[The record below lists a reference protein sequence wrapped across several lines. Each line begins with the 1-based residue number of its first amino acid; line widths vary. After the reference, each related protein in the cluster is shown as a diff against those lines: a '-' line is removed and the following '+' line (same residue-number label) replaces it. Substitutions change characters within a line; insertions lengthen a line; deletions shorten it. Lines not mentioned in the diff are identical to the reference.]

1 MRSLGPA
8 AGLVQS
14 FVRHPN
20 AANLL
25 MALLLLFGAFSLAR
39 LNTQFFPTVE
49 RPNVTIAVKWS
60 GSGAEDVEANILAVI
75 EPEVRF
81 INSVEEIVSY
91 AREGSGTVVLEFAE
105 DSDMQKAVSDV
116 ETAVKAIANLPED
129 SDAPVVTRSQWF
141 DSVAKISIGGDIPEG
156 SLRTWAKRIRDDLVD
171 RGIDRIDFTGLRDQ
185 ELKIRIPEREL
196 RRLSMTVDDVSHTI
210 SSNSLDLP
218 SGSIEGGI
226 DRQIRALS
234 DVGTPAALRS
244 VEIKSFPTGEKVTLG
259 DIADV
264 TTGFDD
270 VSVRGYS
277 AGKPSIELYIQRA
290 ATADTLAT
298 ARILRNYVDEIRPLL
313 PGNLE
318 LQMYEVR
325 ADRLAERILL
335 LAKNGLGGLVLVVG
349 VLFLFLNTRIAFWVA
364 AGIPVAIMATIG
376 LMYLSGQTINMISL
390 FGLIMM
396 MGIIVDDAIVVGE
409 HTDTRLRLGDDP
421 VTAAENGVGMML
433 VPVLAAMTTTIAAF
447 APITLITGV
456 IGQIMFVLPMVVI
469 AVIIAS
475 LVECFLILPG
485 HLAHSLANR
494 RRQGKWSFTRQLAV
508 AILVSSFLVAV
519 LSRFEGS
526 DLPDGLVSA
535 YGVLAAWKTD
545 YPAWLFSLL
554 IGTLS
559 LAIAFMVEGLIALLR
574 RGGAPTSDA
583 NASSEGMSEEDEG
596 RFRHAFDRGFAGF
609 RDGPFRWLVELSFG
623 WRYVTIA
630 IAIGLVVVIAAGL
643 IRSNRVEFV
652 FFPSPEAENIR
663 GYLTL
668 NAGTPESE
676 ALEAIAI
683 IETALRRAEADIGA
697 GEALVRAVF
706 VKYGQSG
713 RNRGDNLAELRVELM
728 SSEVRTVRTPEIVN
742 AWRKEVPKIPGV
754 RRFAVVEMRGG
765 PPGRDI
771 EIQLQGA
778 EAAVLKKAA
787 GEVTDLL
794 SGISGVSGVG
804 DDLPYGKPELRME
817 LSPRGAALGF
827 SIEDI
832 GRQVRNAFEGAVP
845 RRFADGDD
853 EVTIRVTQ
861 EMRGEGSAALRNFDL
876 RSPRGDFVP
885 LTEVVVLTESQGFAA
900 IQRRDGKSTLS
911 VSGDIDNT
919 VNTTDGVIDELRNGG
934 ELDRIAVKYGI
945 SHKYGGRAEEQKNA
959 FADLGVGTAAAL
971 GVIYIILA
979 WVFGSYWRPFA
990 IMLIIP
996 FGIVGAVFGH
1006 WLLGYQL
1013 TILSLI
1019 GLLGL
1024 AGILVN
1030 DSIILVTRMEER
1042 LAGGENPVQAATG
1055 ASRDRL
1061 RAVLLTSLTTIGGL
1075 VPLMFE
1081 KSLQAQFLLPMAI
1094 TIVFG
1099 LALATLL
1106 VLFLVPALIGV
1117 GADIGRALSL
1127 IFASRRGGAESAW
1140 RDKGR
1145 QPAS

>member
-1 MRSLGPA
+1 MPAVSAMRSIGSA
-8 AGLVQS
+8 TGLVQS

-25 MALLLLFGAFSLAR
+25 MAMLLLFGAFALAR
-39 LNTQFFPTVE
+39 INTQFFPTVE
-49 RPNVTIAVKWS
+49 RPNVTISIAWS
-60 GSGAEDVEANILAVI
+60 GASAEDVETNVLAIV

-81 INSVEEIVSY
+81 INEVDEIISY
-91 AREGSGTVVLEFAE
+91 AREGSGLVVLEFAE
-105 DSDMQKAVSDV
+105 GTDMQKAVSDV
-116 ETAVKAIANLPED
+116 ETAVKAIGNLPED
-129 SDAPVVTRSQWF
+129 ADSPVVSRSQWF
-141 DSVAKISIGGDIPEG
+141 DRVAKISISGDIPEG
-156 SLRTWAKRIRDDLVD
+156 SLRTWAKRMRDDLVD
-171 RGIDRIDFTGLRDQ
+171 RGIDRIEFTGLRDR
-185 ELKIRIPEREL
+185 ELQVDVPEREL
-196 RRLSMTVDDVSHTI
+196 RRLGMVVTDISRTI
-210 SSNSLDLP
+210 SANSLDLP
-218 SGSIEGGI
+218 SGNIEGGT
-226 DRQIRALS
+226 DRQVRALS
-234 DVGTPAALRS
+234 DVETPAALRS
-244 VEIKSFPTGEKVTLG
+244 IEVKSFPTGEKVKLG
-259 DIADV
+259 DIASVDA
-264 TTGFDD
+264 GFDD
-270 VSVRGYS
+270 DAVQGFSNGNR
-277 AGKPSIELYIQRA
+277 AIELHIQRA

-298 ARILRNYVDEIRPLL
+298 SRILKDYVDEIRPLL
-313 PGNLE
+313 PDSLE

-335 LAKNGLGGLVLVVG
+335 LVKNGLGGLVLVVG
-349 VLFLFLNTRIAFWVA
+349 VLFLFLNARIALWVA

-409 HTDTRLRLGDDP
+409 QTDTRLRSGDNP
-421 VTAAENGVGMML
+421 VTAAENGAGMML

-447 APITLITGV
+447 APIMLITGV
-456 IGQIMFVLPMVVI
+456 IGQIMLVLPLVVI

-475 LVECFLILPG
+475 LIECFLILPG

-494 RRQGKWSFTRQLAV
+494 RKQGRWSFTRQLVIALLVAAFITGILNRLGPDGLPEPLNGAYAV
-508 AILVSSFLVAV
+508 LSAWQDGYPVWLFSTIVAV
-519 LSRFEGS
+519 LSLG
-526 DLPDGLVSA
+526 
-535 YGVLAAWKTD
+535 
-545 YPAWLFSLL
+545 
-554 IGTLS
+554 
-559 LAIAFMVEGLIALLR
+559 IAFLVEGLISILR
-574 RGGAPTSDA
+574 GKNAPMRTEDP
-583 NASSEGMSEEDEG
+583 EESGITEADEG
-596 RFRHAFDRGFAGF
+596 RFRHAFDRGFAAF
-609 RDGPFRWLVELSFG
+609 RDGPFRRMVQLSFN

-630 IAIGLVVVIAAGL
+630 IAVGLVIVVAAGL

-668 NAGTPESE
+668 NAGTPQEDAFS
-676 ALEAIAI
+676 AIAML
-683 IETALRRAEADIGA
+683 EKALRQAEKDA
-697 GEALVRAVF
+697 GNGEELVRAVF

-713 RNRGDNLAELRVELM
+713 RNRGDNLAELRVELT
-728 SSEVRTVRTPEIVN
+728 SSEIRTVRTPDIVR
-742 AWRKEVPKIPGV
+742 AWRQAVPKLPGV
-754 RRFAVVEMRGG
+754 RRFSIVEVRGG

-778 EAAVLKKAA
+778 AAATLKKAA
-787 GEVTDLL
+787 VEVSDLL
-794 SGISGVSGVG
+794 SGISGVSGVR

-827 SIEDI
+827 SIEEV
-832 GRQVRNAFEGAVP
+832 GRQVRNAFEGAIP
-845 RRFADGDD
+845 RRFAVEDD
-853 EVTIRVTQ
+853 EITIRITQ
-861 EMRGEGSAALRNFDL
+861 KMRSEGTSALRNFEL
-876 RSPRGDFVP
+876 RSTRGDFVP
-885 LTEVVVLTESQGFAA
+885 LAEVVHLSEAQGFAA
-900 IQRRDGKSTLS
+900 IQRRDGKSTLA

-919 VNTTDGVIDELRNGG
+919 ANTTDGVIEELRDGG
-934 ELDRIAVKYGI
+934 GLDRIAVKHGI
-945 SHKYGGRAEEQKNA
+945 TYKYGGRAEEQRNA
-959 FADLGVGTAAAL
+959 FADLGIGTAAAL
-971 GVIYIILA
+971 SVIYLILA

-996 FGIVGAVFGH
+996 FGLVGAVFGH
-1006 WLLGYQL
+1006 WILDYQL

-1042 LAGGENPVQAATG
+1042 IAGGEDLATAATG

-1075 VPLMFE
+1075 APLMFE

-1117 GADIGRALSL
+1117 GSDIGRALTA
-1127 IFASRRGGAESAW
+1127 IFGPLRA
-1140 RDKGR
+1140 GR
-1145 QPAS
+1145 HAA

>member
-25 MALLLLFGAFSLAR
+25 MALLLMFGAYALAR
-39 LNTQFFPTVE
+39 VNTQFFPTVE
-49 RPNVTIAVKWS
+49 RPNITISVSWS
-60 GSGAEDVEANILAVI
+60 GASAEDVESNVLAIV

-81 INSVEEIVSY
+81 INNVEEIISY
-91 AREGSGTVVLEFAE
+91 AREGSGTIVLEFAE
-105 DSDMQKAVSDV
+105 GSDLQKAVSDV
-116 ETAVKAIANLPED
+116 ETAVKAISNLPED
-129 SDAPVVTRSQWF
+129 SDEPVVTRSQWF
-141 DSVAKISIGGDIPEG
+141 DSVAKISIGGDIPEE

-171 RGIDRIDFTGLRDQ
+171 RGIDRIDFTGLRDR
-185 ELKIRIPEREL
+185 ELRVEIPEREL
-196 RRLSMTVDDVSHTI
+196 RRLDMTVSDVSRTI
-210 SSNSLDLP
+210 SANSLDLP
-218 SGSIEGGI
+218 SGNIEGGI
-226 DRQIRALS
+226 DRQVRALS
-234 DVGTPAALRS
+234 DVQTPAALRS
-244 VEIKSFPTGEKVTLG
+244 VEIKAFPTGEKVLLG

-264 TTGFDD
+264 DRTFDD
-270 VSVRGYS
+270 LAVQGLSG
-277 AGKPSIELYIQRA
+277 GKPSIELFVQRA

-298 ARILRNYVDEIRPLL
+298 ARILKDYVDEIRPLL
-313 PGNLE
+313 PANLE

-335 LAKNGLGGLVLVVG
+335 LVKNGLGGLVLVVG
-349 VLFLFLNTRIAFWVA
+349 VLFLFLNARIAFWVA
-364 AGIPVAIMATIG
+364 AGIPVAIMATLG

-421 VTAAENGVGMML
+421 ITAAENGVGMML

-447 APITLITGV
+447 APIMLITGV
-456 IGQIMFVLPMVVI
+456 IGQIMFVLPLVVI

-494 RRQGKWSFTRQLAV
+494 RQRRRWSFARQVVIALLIASFLT
-508 AILVSSFLVAV
+508 AILYRFDGSELPDFLVGGYQV
-519 LSRFEGS
+519 LE
-526 DLPDGLVSA
+526 
-535 YGVLAAWKTD
+535 AWRD
-545 YPAWLFSLL
+545 EYPTWLFSIL
-554 IGTLS
+554 IGTLA
-559 LAIAFMVEGLIALLR
+559 LAIAYVVEGAIALLR
-574 RGGAPTSDA
+574 GSSDPA
-583 NASSEGMSEEDEG
+583 ALEETGSEDGISEADEG
-596 RFRHAFDRGFAGF
+596 RFRHAFDRGFAKF
-609 RDGPFRWLVELSFG
+609 RDGPFRWLVDLSFN
-623 WRYVTIA
+623 WRYVTVSIA
-630 IAIGLVVVIAAGL
+630 VGLVLVISVGL
-643 IRSNRVEFV
+643 IQSKRVEFV

-668 NAGTPESE
+668 NAGTPEDS
-676 ALEAIAI
+676 ALEAIAR
-683 IETALRRAEADIGA
+683 IEESLRNAEAKIGK
-697 GEALVRAVF
+697 GEPLVRAVF

-728 SSEVRTVRTPEIVN
+728 SSEVRTVRTPEIVR
-742 AWRKEVPKIPGV
+742 AWRREIPKIPGV
-754 RRFAVVEMRGG
+754 RRLAIVEVRGG

-771 EIQLQGA
+771 EVQLQGA
-778 EAAVLKKAA
+778 EASTLKKAA

-804 DDLPYGKPELRME
+804 DDLPFGKPELRME

-832 GRQVRNAFEGAVP
+832 GRQVRNAFEGSIP

-853 EVTIRVTQ
+853 EVTIRITQ
-861 EMRGEGSAALRNFDL
+861 KMRAQGSAALRSFEL
-876 RSPRGDFVP
+876 RSPLGDFVP
-885 LTEVVVLTESQGFAA
+885 LMEAVVLTESQGFAA
-900 IQRRDGKSTLS
+900 IQRRDGKSTMS

-919 VNTTDGVIDELRNGG
+919 ANTTDGVIEELRSGG
-934 ELDRIAVKYGI
+934 QLDRIAVKYGI
-945 SHKYGGRAEEQKNA
+945 SYKYGGRAEEQKTA
-959 FADLGVGTAAAL
+959 FADLGVGSAVAL

-1042 LAGGENPVQAATG
+1042 LAGGENLHEAATG

-1094 TIVFG
+1094 TMVFG

-1117 GADIGRALSL
+1117 GTDIGKALNL
-1127 IFASRRGGAESAW
+1127 VFGAQRIGESRSG
-1140 RDKGR
+1140 
-1145 QPAS
+1145 

>member
-20 AANLL
+20 AANLM
-25 MALLLLFGAFSLAR
+25 MALILMFGAFALAR
-39 LNTQFFPTVE
+39 INTQFFPTVE
-49 RPNVTIAVKWS
+49 RPNVTISVKWS
-60 GSGAEDVEANILAVI
+60 GASAEDVEANVLAVV

-81 INSVEEIVSY
+81 INNVEEIVSF

-105 DSDMQKAVSDV
+105 GSDLQKAVSDV
-116 ETAVKAIANLPED
+116 ETAVKAIGNLPED
-129 SDAPVVTRSQWF
+129 TDAPVVTRSQWF
-141 DSVAKISIGGDIPEG
+141 DSVAKISIGGDIPEE
-156 SLRTWAKRIRDDLVD
+156 SLRTWAKRIRDNLVD
-171 RGIDRIDFTGLRDQ
+171 RGIDRIDFTGLRDR
-185 ELKIRIPEREL
+185 ELRVEVPDREL
-196 RRLSMTVDDVSHTI
+196 RRLDMTVSDISRTI

-218 SGSIEGGI
+218 SGNIEGGI
-226 DRQIRALS
+226 DRQVRALS
-234 DVGTPAALRS
+234 DVQTPAALRS

-259 DIADV
+259 DISRVEA
-264 TTGFDD
+264 GFDD
-270 VSVRGYS
+270 LAVQGLSN
-277 AGKPSIELYIQRA
+277 GKPSIELYVQRA

-298 ARILRNYVDEIRPLL
+298 SRILKAYVDEIRPLL
-313 PGNLE
+313 PSNLT

-335 LAKNGLGGLVLVVG
+335 LVKNGLGGLVLVVG
-349 VLFLFLNTRIAFWVA
+349 ILFIFLNARIAFWVA
-364 AGIPVAIMATIG
+364 AGIPVAIMATMG

-421 VTAAENGVGMML
+421 ITAAENGVGMML

-456 IGQIMFVLPMVVI
+456 IGQIMFVLPLVVI
-469 AVIIAS
+469 SVIIAS

-485 HLAHSLANR
+485 HLAHSLSNR
-494 RRQGKWSFTRQLAV
+494 QHRRKWSFARQIVV
-508 AILVSSFLVAV
+508 AILVASFLTAI
-519 LSRFEGS
+519 LTRFEGT
-526 DLPDGLVSA
+526 DLPAILADGYRILE
-535 YGVLAAWKTD
+535 AWRD
-545 YPAWLFSLL
+545 EYPTWLFSLL
-554 IGTLS
+554 IGGLA
-559 LAIAFMVEGLIALLR
+559 LAIAYVVEGFFALLSRGR
-574 RGGAPTSDA
+574 RAVSISGPSSDSVSVE
-583 NASSEGMSEEDEG
+583 NEG
-596 RFRHAFDRGFAGF
+596 RFRQAFDRGFAGF
-609 RDGPFRWLVELSFG
+609 RDGPFRWLVETSFN

-630 IAIGLVVVIAAGL
+630 IAVGLVVVVAAGL
-643 IRSNRVEFV
+643 IRSKRVDFV

-668 NAGTPESE
+668 NAGTPEAQ
-676 ALEAIAI
+676 ALEAIAT
-683 IETALRRAEADIGA
+683 IEAALRRTESDLGA
-697 GEALVRAVF
+697 GEQLVRAVF

-713 RNRGDNLAELRVELM
+713 RNRGDNLAELRIELM
-728 SSEVRTVRTPEIVN
+728 SSEVRTVRTPDIVR

-754 RRFAVVEMRGG
+754 RRFAVVELRGG

-778 EAAVLKKAA
+778 AASVLKRAA

-794 SGISGVSGVG
+794 AGIAGVSGVA
-804 DDLPYGKPELRME
+804 DDLPFGKPELRME

-832 GRQVRNAFEGAVP
+832 GRQVRNAFDGAVP

-853 EVTIRVTQ
+853 EVTIRITQ
-861 EMRGEGSAALRNFDL
+861 KTRAQGSAALRNFEL

-885 LTEVVVLTESQGFAA
+885 LTEAVTLTEAQGFAA

-919 VNTTDGVIDELRNGG
+919 INTTDGVIEELRIGG
-934 ELDRIAVKYGI
+934 QLDRIVTKYGI
-945 SHKYGGRAEEQKNA
+945 AHKFGGRAEEQQNA
-959 FADLGVGTAAAL
+959 FADLGVGTAVAL

-1030 DSIILVTRMEER
+1030 DSIILVSRMEER
-1042 LAGGENPVQAATG
+1042 LAGGEGLHSATVG
-1055 ASRDRL
+1055 ASCDRL

-1081 KSLQAQFLLPMAI
+1081 KSLQAQFLLPMAT

-1117 GADIGRALSL
+1117 GSDIGRALIL
-1127 IFASRRGGAESAW
+1127 IFGQRGHQA
-1140 RDKGR
+1140 GR
-1145 QPAS
+1145 ANN

>member
-1 MRSLGPA
+1 MRTLGSA
-8 AGLVQS
+8 TGLVQS

-25 MALLLLFGAFSLAR
+25 MALLLLFGTFALAR
-39 LNTQFFPTVE
+39 INTQFFPTVE
-49 RPNVTIAVKWS
+49 RPNISIRVAWTGAS
-60 GSGAEDVEANILAVI
+60 AEDVEANVLAVV
-75 EPEVRF
+75 EPEIRF
-81 INSVEEIVSY
+81 INSVEEIISY
-91 AREGSGTVVLEFAE
+91 AREGSATIVLEFAE
-105 DSDMQKAVSDV
+105 GSDMQKAVSDV
-116 ETAVKAIANLPED
+116 ETAVKAISNLPDD
-129 SDAPVVTRSQWF
+129 SEAPVVTRSQWF
-141 DSVAKISIGGDIPEG
+141 DSVAKISIGGDIPED

-171 RGIDRIDFTGLRDQ
+171 RGIDRIDFTGLRDR
-185 ELKIRIPEREL
+185 ELTVQIPEREL
-196 RRLSMTVDDVSHTI
+196 RRLGLTVTDVSRTL

-218 SGSIEGGI
+218 SGNIEGGVE
-226 DRQIRALS
+226 RQVRALS
-234 DVGTPAALRS
+234 DVDTPAALRS
-244 VEIKSFPTGEKVTLG
+244 IEVKSFPTGEKVTVG

-264 TTGFDD
+264 GNGFDD
-270 VSVRGYS
+270 VSVQGFS
-277 AGKPSIELYIQRA
+277 NGKRTIELYIQRA

-298 ARILRNYVDEIRPLL
+298 ARILKDYVEEIEPLI
-313 PGNLE
+313 PKNMD

-335 LAKNGLGGLVLVVG
+335 LVKNGLGGLVLVVG
-349 VLFLFLNTRIAFWVA
+349 ILFLFLNARIALWVA
-364 AGIPVAIMATIG
+364 AGIPVAIFATIG
-376 LMYLSGQTINMISL
+376 LMFLSGQTINMISL
-390 FGLIMM
+390 FGIIMM

-409 HTDTRLRLGDDP
+409 HTDTRLRMGDDP
-421 VTAAENGVGMML
+421 ITAAENGVGMML

-494 RRQGKWSFTRQLAV
+494 RRAQSWSFARQMVIALLIA
-508 AILVSSFLVAV
+508 SFLIGTLHRFDGGGLPEPLAGAFSV
-519 LSRFEGS
+519 L
-526 DLPDGLVSA
+526 V
-535 YGVLAAWKTD
+535 AWKD
-545 YPAWLFSLL
+545 GYPTWLFSIL
-554 IGTLS
+554 IAALS
-559 LAIAFMVEGLIALLR
+559 LAIAFFVEGLISLLR
-574 RGGAPTSDA
+574 RGNQKISKSDA
-583 NASSEGMSEEDEG
+583 EESGISEEDEG
-596 RFRHAFDRGFAGF
+596 WFRHTFDRGFGNF
-609 RDGPFRWLVELSFG
+609 RDGPFRWLVNLSFN
-623 WRYVTIA
+623 WRYVTVA
-630 IAIGLVVVIAAGL
+630 IAVGLVIVIAAGL
-643 IRSNRVEFV
+643 INSKRVEFV

-663 GYLTL
+663 GYLSL
-668 NAGTPESE
+668 NAGTPESQ
-676 ALEAIAI
+676 ALQAIAV
-683 IETALRRAEADIGA
+683 IEGALRKAESDLGK
-697 GEALVRAVF
+697 GEDLVRAVF

-713 RNRGDNLAELRVELM
+713 RNRGDNLAELRVELT
-728 SSEVRTVRTPEIVN
+728 SSEVRTVRTPDIVR

-754 RRFAVVEMRGG
+754 RRFAVIEVRGG

-778 EAAVLKKAA
+778 AAATLKKAA

-794 SGISGVSGVG
+794 SGISGVSGVS

-832 GRQVRNAFEGAVP
+832 GRQVRNAFEGAIP
-845 RRFADGDD
+845 RRFALGDD
-853 EVTIRVTQ
+853 EVTIRITQ
-861 EMRGEGSAALRNFDL
+861 KMRGEGSAALRNFEL

-885 LTEVVVLTESQGFAA
+885 LTEVVHLSESQGFAA
-900 IQRRDGKSTLS
+900 IQRRDGKSTLA
-911 VSGDIDNT
+911 VSGDIDNSI
-919 VNTTDGVIDELRNGG
+919 NTTDGVIEELRDSGV
-934 ELDRIAVKYGI
+934 LDRIAVKYGI
-945 SHKYGGRAEEQKNA
+945 SYKYGGRAEEQQNA
-959 FADLGVGTAAAL
+959 FADLGIGTAVAL
-971 GVIYIILA
+971 SVIYIILA

-990 IMLIIP
+990 VMLIIP

-1006 WLLGYQL
+1006 WVLGYQL
-1013 TILSLI
+1013 TMLSLI

-1042 LAGGENPVQAATG
+1042 LATGEGLQQAAIG
-1055 ASRDRL
+1055 ASQDRL

-1075 VPLMFE
+1075 IPLMFE

-1117 GADIGRALSL
+1117 GADIGRTLQLVFGHRPDNAKQ
-1127 IFASRRGGAESAW
+1127 AT
-1140 RDKGR
+1140 
-1145 QPAS
+1145 PV